1 MENNASLVPVSPRV
15 VAPVTPA
22 PASNGSQGY
31 QGKKDGGG
39 PEAGRYRLV
48 IEEGPSAGSF
58 VYKTMDR
65 LTGEVVKQ
73 YPREKVVE
81 MQASPDYGA
90 GTVID
95 TAI

>member
-1 MENNASLVPVSPRV
+1 MENNARVVPVSAQV
-15 VAPVTPA
+15 VSPVASA
-22 PASNGSQGY
+22 PAAGGFQGY
-31 QGKKDGGG
+31 QNKDSGG

-73 YPREKVVE
+73 YPREKLVE
-81 MQASPDYGA
+81 MQTSPAYDA

>member
-1 MENNASLVPVSPRV
+1 MENNASLVPVSPSV
-15 VAPVTPA
+15 VTPVAPV

-31 QGKKDGGG
+31 QGKKDSGG

-48 IEEGPSAGSF
+48 TEEGPSAGSF

-73 YPREKVVE
+73 YPREKLVE
-81 MQASPDYGA
+81 MQTSPAYDA